1 MTPTAVP
8 RGAAAPAPIGVL
20 LNNLGTPDA
29 PTPAAL
35 RRYLKEFLWDPRV
48 VELPRWLWWPIL
60 NGLVLRLRPA
70 RSAHAYGRIWT
81 NEGSPLLV
89 NSRRQQ
95 QALAGALRERLGPGV
110 EVALGM
116 RYGTPSIAAA
126 LAALRDKGMHRLLLL
141 PLYPQYSAATTASTF
156 DRVSEILR
164 TWRYLPELRVINHY
178 HDFPGYVTAVANSIQ
193 AHWDRFG
200 RAERLLFSFHGM
212 PQKSVAAGDPY
223 YEQCQRSAA
232 LIAAALGVA
241 QGRWYVTFQSRFGY
255 AEWLRPYTIET
266 LKEWGKGG
274 VKSVDVACPGFA
286 ADCLE
291 TLEEIAMLN
300 REAFLGAGGETY
312 HYIPALNDRPDHIR
326 ALADLVVRH
335 TQGWPLETAAA
346 PG

>member
-1 MTPTAVP
+1 MTGPTSSPSIA
-8 RGAAAPAPIGVL
+8 AAAPLGIL
-20 LNNLGTPDA
+20 LSNLGTPAA

-95 QALAGALRERLGPGV
+95 QALTAALRHRLGEGV

-116 RYGTPSIAAA
+116 RYGSPSIAEA
-126 LAALRDKGMHRLLLL
+126 LESLRVRGVRRLLVL

-156 DRVSEILR
+156 DRVTAVLGG
-164 TWRYLPELRVINHY
+164 WRYIPAVRVVNHY
-178 HDFPGYVTAVANSIQ
+178 FDFPGYIGAAANSIQ
-193 AHWDRFG
+193 EHWDRCG
-200 RAERLLFSFHGM
+200 RSQRLLFSFHGM
-212 PQKSVAAGDPY
+212 PQTSVAAGDPY
-223 YEQCQRSAA
+223 HEQCRRSAE
-232 LIAAALGVA
+232 LIAAALGLTEGQWFTA
-241 QGRWYVTFQSRFGY
+241 FQSRFGY
-255 AEWLRPYTIET
+255 AEWLRPYTIDT
-266 LKEWGKGG
+266 LKEWGRGG

-300 REAFLGAGGETY
+300 REAFLAAGGESY
-312 HYIPALNDRPDHIR
+312 HYIPALNDRADHIR
-326 ALADLVVRH
+326 ALADLVTDH
-335 TQGWPLETAAA
+335 TGGWTGDPAA
-346 PG
+346 